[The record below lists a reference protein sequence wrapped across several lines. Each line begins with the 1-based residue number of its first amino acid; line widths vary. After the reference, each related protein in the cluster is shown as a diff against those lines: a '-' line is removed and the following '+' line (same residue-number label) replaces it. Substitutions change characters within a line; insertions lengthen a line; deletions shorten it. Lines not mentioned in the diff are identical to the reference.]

1 MNTSPVD
8 TYEGASDIFTY
19 GAGSFGMWFF
29 LVLSI
34 IAFIG
39 MIAWTIVHENHAFAG
54 LPPSPTEQSMHESA
68 PVGVDPVPGPG
79 GSQP

>member
-8 TYEGASDIFTY
+8 SYEGASDIFTY

-34 IAFIG
+34 VLFFG
-39 MIAWTIVHENHAFAG
+39 MIVWTIVHENHAFAG
-54 LPPSPTEQSMHESA
+54 LPPSAAEASMHESA
-68 PVGVDPVPGPG
+68 PVAMDPVPGPG

>member
-29 LVLSI
+29 LVIAI
-34 IAFIG
+34 IGFLG
-39 MIAWTIVHENHAFAG
+39 MIAWTIAHENQAFAG
-54 LPPSPTEQSMHESA
+54 LPPSSTEQSMHESA
-68 PVGVDPVPGPG
+68 PVGLDPVPGPA